1 MNTMTVAEASRRLGV
16 KPATLYAYVSRGLL
30 RGHRGSDGRSTLFAA
45 DDIEQLARRGRPR
58 RASSP
63 PSLELLIETSITE
76 ITPADV
82 RYRNHSSATL
92 ARSATFEQVAELLWT
107 GELAAHRPWPQAHF
121 ELGVELVGLERLR
134 AVLAVA
140 ASADPLRIDLDAH
153 AVARRGPLIVAALVD
168 GLSSPSRVVVPRWRR
183 RPGDD
188 EVLVGTVAGRLWARL
203 GGDRPRPGVMA
214 ALNAALVLL
223 ADHELA
229 ASTLA
234 ARVAAST
241 RADPYAVVGSAL
253 GAVSGPLHG
262 GASRAARL
270 MIEAAATV
278 GPEAALADALVSY
291 GGYPGFGQRLY
302 PDGDPRAVALLP
314 YVRAIEGR
322 QATVDVVDAVAEVAR
337 ARVGVH
343 PNIDF
348 ALAGLSHVAGLPVE
362 AGEIVFAV
370 ARTAGWIAH
379 AIEEYG
385 EARLR
390 FRPRAVYVGPR
401 R

>member
-1 MNTMTVAEASRRLGV
+1 MTVAEASRRLGV

-30 RGHRGSDGRSTLFAA
+30 RGQRGSDGRSTVFAA

-76 ITPADV
+76 ITPGDV
-82 RYRNHSSATL
+82 RYRNHSSTAL
-92 ARSATFEQVAELLWT
+92 AASATFEQVAELLWT
-107 GELAAHRPWPQAHF
+107 GELAAHRAWPQAHF
-121 ELGVELVGLERLR
+121 ELGVELAGLERLR

-140 ASADPLRIDLDAH
+140 ASADPLRIDLDAG
-153 AVARRGPLIVAALVD
+153 AVARRGPAIVAALVD
-168 GLSSPSRVVVPRWRR
+168 GLSAPSRVVVPRWRR
-183 RPGDD
+183 PGDD
-188 EVLVGTVAGRLWARL
+188 GVLVGTIAGRLWARL

-241 RADPYAVVGSAL
+241 RADPYAVVGAAL

-291 GGYPGFGQRLY
+291 GAYPGFGQRLY

-322 QATVDVVDAVAEVAR
+322 QSAAEVLDSVAEVAR

-348 ALAGLSHVAGLPVE
+348 ALAGLSHLSGLPLE
-362 AGEIVFAV
+362 AGEVVFSV
-370 ARTAGWIAH
+370 ARSAGWIAH

>member
-1 MNTMTVAEASRRLGV
+1 MTSMTVAEASRRLGV

-76 ITPADV
+76 ITPGDV
-82 RYRNHSSATL
+82 RYRNHSSAAL
-92 ARSATFEQVAELLWT
+92 AASATFEQVAELLWT
-107 GELAAHRPWPQAHF
+107 GVLAPHHSWPQAHF
-121 ELGVELVGLERLR
+121 DLGVELVGLERLR

-140 ASADPLRIDLDAH
+140 ASADPLRIDLDTH
-153 AVARRGPLIVAALVD
+153 AVARRAPAIVAALVD
-168 GLSSPSRVVVPRWRR
+168 GLSAPSKVVVPRWRR
-183 RPGDD
+183 SDDD
-188 EVLVGTVAGRLWARL
+188 EALVGTMAARLWARL
-203 GGDRPRPGVMA
+203 GGDRPRPGVIA

-241 RADPYAVVGSAL
+241 RADPYAVVGAAL

-278 GPEAALADALVSY
+278 GPEAALADAMVTY
-291 GGYPGFGQRLY
+291 GGYPGYGQRLY

-314 YVRAIEGR
+314 YIRAIEGR
-322 QATVDVVDAVAEVAR
+322 QAAVGVVDAVAEVAR

-348 ALAGLSHVAGLPVE
+348 ALAGLSHVSGLPVE
-362 AGEIVFAV
+362 AGEIVFSV
-370 ARTAGWIAH
+370 ARSAGWIAH

>member
-1 MNTMTVAEASRRLGV
+1 MSSMTVAEASRRLGV

-63 PSLELLIETSITE
+63 PSLELIIETSITE
-76 ITPADV
+76 ITPGDV
-82 RYRNHSSATL
+82 RYRNHSSAAL
-92 ARSATFEQVAELLWT
+92 AASATFEQVAELLWR
-107 GELAAHRPWPQAHF
+107 GELAPHRAWPQAHF
-121 ELGVELVGLERLR
+121 DLGVELVGLERLR

-140 ASADPLRIDLDAH
+140 ASADPLRIDLDAN
-153 AVARRGPLIVAALVD
+153 AVARRAPAIVAALVD
-168 GLSSPSRVVVPRWRR
+168 GLSAPSRVVVPRWRR
-183 RPGDD
+183 SDDD
-188 EVLVGTVAGRLWARL
+188 EMLVGTIAGRLWARL
-203 GGDRPRPGVMA
+203 GGDRPRPGVIA

-229 ASTLA
+229 ASTRA

-241 RADPYAVVGSAL
+241 RADPYAVVGAAL

-278 GPEAALADALVSY
+278 GPEAALADAMVTY
-291 GGYPGFGQRLY
+291 GGYPGYGQRLY

-322 QATVDVVDAVAEVAR
+322 QAAVDVVDAIAEVAR

-348 ALAGLSHVAGLPVE
+348 ALAGLSHVSGLPVE
-362 AGEIVFAV
+362 AGEVLFSV
-370 ARTAGWIAH
+370 ARSAGWIAH
-379 AIEEYG
+379 AMEEYG

>member
-1 MNTMTVAEASRRLGV
+1 V
-16 KPATLYAYVSRGLL
+16 
-30 RGHRGSDGRSTLFAA
+30 
-45 DDIEQLARRGRPR
+45 I
-58 RASSP
+58 
-63 PSLELLIETSITE
+63 
-76 ITPADV
+76 
-82 RYRNHSSATL
+82 
-92 ARSATFEQVAELLWT
+92 
-107 GELAAHRPWPQAHF
+107 
-121 ELGVELVGLERLR
+121 
-134 AVLAVA
+134 
-140 ASADPLRIDLDAH
+140 
-153 AVARRGPLIVAALVD
+153 
-168 GLSSPSRVVVPRWRR
+168 
-183 RPGDD
+183 
-188 EVLVGTVAGRLWARL
+188 
-203 GGDRPRPGVMA
+203 A

-234 ARVAAST
+234 AGWRRR
-241 RADPYAVVGSAL
+241 RADPYAVVGAAL

-291 GGYPGFGQRLY
+291 GAYPGFGQRLY
-302 PDGDPRAVALLP
+302 PEGDPRAVALLP

-322 QATVDVVDAVAEVAR
+322 TATVRVLDAVAEVAR

-348 ALAGLSHVAGLPVE
+348 ALAGLSHVSGLPME

>member
-1 MNTMTVAEASRRLGV
+1 MDALTVSEASRRLGV

-58 RASSP
+58 RATSP
-63 PSLELLIETSITE
+63 PSLELLIETTITE
-76 ITPADV
+76 ITPAEV
-82 RYRNHSSATL
+82 RYRNHSSTAL
-92 ARSATFEQVAELLWT
+92 AASATFEQVAELLWT
-107 GELAAHRPWPQAHF
+107 GELGDYRPWPEAHV
-121 ELGVELVGLERLR
+121 ELGIDLVGLERLR

-140 ASADPLRIDLDAH
+140 ASADPLRIDLDPS
-153 AVARRGPLIVAALVD
+153 AVAGRARVIVAALVD
-168 GLSSPSRVVVPRWRR
+168 GLSAPVRVPVPRWRR
-183 RPGDD
+183 SPGD
-188 EVLVGTVAGRLWARL
+188 EALIGTLAGRLWARL
-203 GGDRPRPGVMA
+203 GGERPRPGVLA

-241 RADPYAVVGSAL
+241 RADPYAVVGAAL

-278 GPEAALADALVSY
+278 GPEAALADALVSH

-302 PDGDPRAVALLP
+302 PEGDPRAVALLP

-322 QATVDVVDAVAEVAR
+322 TAMVHVLDAVADVAR

-348 ALAGLSHVAGLPVE
+348 ALAGLTHVAGLPVE
-362 AGEIVFAV
+362 AGEILFAV
-370 ARTAGWIAH
+370 ARSAGWIAH